1 MKSSCLLIYASG
13 FGSIAQPDFPGA
25 SLADLVRN
33 RNRNRLSGIVRNF
46 SQDVVVG
53 DRWLLVR
60 CHRMS
65 CVTLLLR
72 SLFLLLHVASSE
84 GNRVDVFGELHL
96 KNDHSSIAELH
107 L

>member
-1 MKSSCLLIYASG
+1 MLAALGLSHNRIFPVLLLQISSETETETETDSQAS
-13 FGSIAQPDFPGA
+13 
-25 SLADLVRN
+25 
-33 RNRNRLSGIVRNF
+33 VRNF
-46 SQDVVVG
+46 SQNVVVG

-65 CVTLLLR
+65 CVTLLR
-72 SLFLLLHVASSE
+72 SPFLLLHVASRE